1 MKLLAQLFRRKTL
14 PQILAAH
21 AALDENQRMHRRL
34 GVRDLT
40 AFGIAAIIGSG
51 IYSAIGE
58 AVYNGGPATA
68 LLYVFTALACGLS
81 ALCYAEFAAV
91 VPISGSA
98 YTYSYAAFG
107 ELFAWIIGWDL
118 IIEYGIG
125 NIAVAISWS
134 DYFTQLWNSTG
145 LHWPE
150 WLAMDI
156 VSAHKRAEEAA
167 TALAA
172 GTPLAQLPRH
182 LQEAHHALLQAPRMG
197 SIPFILDLPALF
209 IVSLVTVIAYVGIR
223 ESKRSGNLLV
233 LIKIAVLLA
242 VIVIGAFYIDPANWE
257 PFAPNGLQGVLG
269 GVAAVF
275 FAYIGFDAISTTAEE
290 AKNPQRDL
298 PRATIYA
305 LAICT
310 VLYVAVVLVLTGM
323 VPYAYLKV
331 GDPLAYVFHHVGL
344 DWMSGIIAVSAVAAI
359 ASVLLVFQLG
369 QPRIWM
375 SMSRDGLLPPRF
387 GRLHPRFRTPAFST
401 VLTGLLVATPLLF
414 MNLEEVLNLSS
425 IGTLFAFVLVSGGVM
440 RMHLDPAYRKD
451 GVRRFRVPYISGRW
465 LFPAL
470 YLLAWA
476 LLLTYHRTATLAFF
490 QPQDMAQL
498 WHTLPTW
505 IFLLIS
511 TIMAV
516 WAWRRSLSL
525 LPLLGLISCLYLMSE
540 LHVENW
546 LRFGIWLLVGLVI
559 YFLYGRH
566 HSKLN
571 AQANQPPTA

>member
-1 MKLLAQLFRRKTL
+1 MKLKEQLFRRKTL
-14 PQILAAH
+14 PQILAAQ
-21 AALDENQRMHRRL
+21 AALDEGQRMHRRL

-58 AVYNGGPATA
+58 AVSNGGPATS
-68 LLYVFTALACGLS
+68 LLYIFTAIACGFS

-150 WLAMDI
+150 WLGMD
-156 VSAHKRAEEAA
+156 VLSAHSGHTE
-167 TALAA
+167 ALAA
-172 GTPLAQLPRH
+172 LNSGQNLAELPRG
-182 LQEAHHALLQAPRMG
+182 LREAYLAWTQAPHLG
-197 SIPFILDLPALF
+197 SIPLILDVPALF
-209 IVSLVTVIAYVGIR
+209 IVLVVTVIAYVGIR
-223 ESKRSGNLLV
+223 ESKRSGNALV

-242 VIVIGAFYIDPANWE
+242 VIVIGAFYINPDNWD
-257 PFAPNGLQGVLG
+257 PFAPNGIQGVLG

-290 AKNPQRDL
+290 ARNPQRDL
-298 PRATIYA
+298 PRATLYA
-305 LAICT
+305 LVICT
-310 VLYVAVVLVLTGM
+310 LLYVAVVLVLTGM
-323 VPYAYLKV
+323 VPYHYLKV
-331 GDPLAYVFHHVGL
+331 GDPLAYAFNHIGL

-401 VLTGLLVATPLLF
+401 VVTGLLVLAPLLF

-425 IGTLFAFVLVSGGVM
+425 IGTLFAFVLVSGGVI
-440 RMHLDPAYRKD
+440 RMHMDRQYRQD
-451 GVRRFRVPYISGRW
+451 GVKRFRVPYISGRW
-465 LFPAL
+465 TFPAL
-470 YLLAWA
+470 YLLAWV
-476 LLLTYHRTATLAFF
+476 LLLSYNHEATLQFL
-490 QPQDMAQL
+490 QPGSLAQL

-505 IFLLIS
+505 IFLGIS
-511 TIMAV
+511 TVLAV
-516 WAWRRSLSL
+516 WAWRKSLSL
-525 LPLLGLISCLYLMSE
+525 IPLLGLTSCLYLMSE

-546 LRFGIWLLVGLVI
+546 LRFGIWLVIGLVI
-559 YFLYGRH
+559 YGLYGRK
-566 HSKLN
+566 HSKLA
-571 AQANQPPTA
+571 AQKQSSE